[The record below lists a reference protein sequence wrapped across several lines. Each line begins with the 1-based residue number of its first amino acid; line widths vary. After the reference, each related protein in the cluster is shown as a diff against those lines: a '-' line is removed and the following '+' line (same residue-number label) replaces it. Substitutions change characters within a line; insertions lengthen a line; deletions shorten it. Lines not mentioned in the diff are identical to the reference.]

1 MAQVINTNIASLSA
15 QNALNK
21 SQSSLETSLERLSSG
36 LRINSAKDD
45 AAGLAIVDRLTS
57 QIRGLN
63 QAVRNANDGLSV
75 AQVAEGALQ
84 ESSNIMQRMRELSI
98 QSAND
103 SNTSTDRSNI
113 QKEVSQLQSEL
124 NRIADTTSFNGK
136 SLLDG
141 SFAAQIFQVGANSG
155 ETISV
160 SIGSSRATD
169 LGVEQAASL
178 ANVGTAGGVTATS
191 AAAAVAAGNGVLGSA
206 TTISGPDGSTTFTQT
221 ANGSAFDLA
230 GQINNLTA
238 GANPTGVS
246 ATASTSLTLD
256 NLVQTGTLTFSLQAN
271 NAAGIVGTAA
281 NISATLTTAS
291 DLSALASDINDNSAS
306 TGISAIV
313 SADLASVELVQA
325 QGYDIVIGDV
335 TSGAGT
341 NADSFDITAAATTV
355 TLGLNASDSIVV
367 GGQVS
372 LSSDGGFSVAA
383 SDSTV
388 FTAAAASSTLSSVA
402 DINVGTREGANNA
415 LLVLDTAL
423 ANVTDNRGDL
433 GAIQNRLESTISN
446 LSNIAENVSAA
457 RSRVQDADFA
467 AETAELTRS
476 QILQQA
482 GISVLSQANTLPQQ
496 VLSLLQ

>member
-169 LGVEQAASL
+169 LGAEQAASL
-178 ANVGTAGGVTATS
+178 ANVGTAGGVTAAS
-191 AAAAVAAGNGVLGSA
+191 AALAVAAGNGVLGSA
-206 TTISGPDGSTTFTQT
+206 TTISGPDGSTSFTQT
-221 ANGSAFDLA
+221 ANDSAFDLA
-230 GQINNLTA
+230 GDINNLTA

-335 TSGAGT
+335 TSAS
-341 NADSFDITAAATTV
+341 AALASFDITAAATTTTVGV
-355 TLGLNASDSIVV
+355 TASDSIVV

-372 LSSDGGFSVAA
+372 LSSDGGFTVAA
-383 SDSTV
+383 ADATV
-388 FTAAAASSTLSSVA
+388 FTASAASSTLSSVA

-482 GISVLSQANTLPQQ
+482 GISVLSQANALPQQ

>member
-1 MAQVINTNIASLSA
+1 MPQVINTNIASLSA

-21 SQSSLETSLERLSSG
+21 SQNSLQTSLERLSSG

-45 AAGLAIVDRLTS
+45 AAGLAIVDRMTS

-103 SNTSTDRSNI
+103 SNSSTDRANI

-124 NRIADTTSFNGK
+124 NRIGDTTTFNGK
-136 SLLDG
+136 NLLDG
-141 SFAAQIFQVGANSG
+141 SFTAQSFQVGANAG
-155 ETISV
+155 ETITV
-160 SIGSSRATD
+160 SIASSRATT
-169 LGVEQAASL
+169 LGADQSASI
-178 ANVGTAGGVTATS
+178 ANVGDVPPVVAAT
-191 AAAAVAAGNGVLGSA
+191 AAAAIIAGNGVAAGL
-206 TTISGPDGSTTFTQT
+206 TTISGPEGVNAFTPT
-221 ANGSAFDLA
+221 VNDSAFDIA
-230 GQINNLTA
+230 ASVNLLTSA
-238 GANPTGVS
+238 DTNPTGVS
-246 ATASTSLTLD
+246 ATARTTVTLD
-256 NLVQTGTLTFSLQAN
+256 NFQQTGAVSFTLQAN
-271 NAAGIVGTAA
+271 NAAGIVGTAQT
-281 NISATLTTAS
+281 ITTTLTTTS
-291 DLSALASDINDNSAS
+291 DLTDLAADINDNAAS
-306 TGISAIV
+306 TGVSAV
-313 SADLASVELVQA
+313 LSADLSSIELVQES
-325 QGYDIVIGDV
+325 GYDVVVGDV
-335 TSGAGT
+335 LGA
-341 NADSFDITAAATTV
+341 ASSAVFDANSLTLGAATT
-355 TLGLNASDSIVV
+355 TDSAIV

-372 LSSDGGFSVAA
+372 LSSSGGFTVAA
-383 SDSTV
+383 ADATI
-388 FTAAAASSTLSSVA
+388 FAGGAASSTLNSVA
-402 DINVGTREGANNA
+402 DINVSTKSGANDA

-423 ANVTDNRGDL
+423 ASVTGDRANL

-446 LSNIAENVSAA
+446 LSSISENVSAA

-482 GISVLSQANTLPQQ
+482 GISVLSQANSLPQQ